1 MYKKERKINRMKKRI
16 NKIAM
21 IALWTLTGLSVVLA
35 AVATAFNCPHP
46 WALTAIFAL
55 ISSVQ
60 SIYAARLFKNSKK
73 NVKVITKK

>member
-1 MYKKERKINRMKKRI
+1 MKKRI

-55 ISSVQ
+55 ISSLH
-60 SIYAARLFKNSKK
+60 SAYAVKSFKNNAKDAKAIVKK
-73 NVKVITKK
+73 

>member
-1 MYKKERKINRMKKRI
+1 MKKRI

-21 IALWTLTGLSVVLA
+21 IALWTLTGLSVILA

-55 ISSVQ
+55 ISSVH
-60 SIYAARLFKNSKK
+60 SVYVARLFKNNK
-73 NVKVITKK
+73 NVKNIAKK